1 MEINNFSRK
10 YGVCTI
16 GVMERSVLKFER
28 VTKLYGSY
36 PALIDVSFSITAGE
50 IFGLLGP
57 NGAGKTTAIS
67 ICSGLLKPNKGAVK
81 IFGKDLS
88 SDSLEARKLLGV
100 VPQELALYEDLKAT
114 ENLIFWG
121 KLAGLTNGEARAKA
135 SDILDQFEL
144 GDRGQDRVK
153 SFSGGMKRRM
163 NIGCAL
169 MHDPKLLLL
178 DEPTVG
184 VDPQA
189 REKMIAWMKE
199 WVGDDRSILY
209 TTHYL
214 DEAERLCDTVAIID
228 DGRIIKSAPLHEL
241 LSPAGDSRTINVT
254 GDFENLSD
262 SEIQSI
268 KSNFEILSQTS
279 DSLSL
284 LPKNELGAEESV
296 HSLFT
301 QKLQIKSVNFNR
313 PGFHDIFLE
322 LTGKS
327 LRD

>member
-1 MEINNFSRK
+1 MDEN
-10 YGVCTI
+10 
-16 GVMERSVLKFER
+16 VLMFEG
-28 VTKLYGSY
+28 VTKLYGSH
-36 PALIDVSFSITAGE
+36 PALVDVSFSIKAGE

-67 ICSGLLKPNKGAVK
+67 ICSGLLKPNKGTVK
-81 IFGKDLS
+81 IHGNDLS
-88 SDSLEARKLLGV
+88 THPVEARKLLGV
-100 VPQELALYEDLKAT
+100 VPQELALYEDLTAL

-121 KLAGLTNGEARAKA
+121 KLAGLSHADSKSRASELLEQLELIDRS
-135 SDILDQFEL
+135 SDK
-144 GDRGQDRVK
+144 VK

-189 REKMIAWMKE
+189 RERMIIWMKE
-199 WVGDDRSILY
+199 WAGEDKSILY

-228 DGRIIKSAPLHEL
+228 DGRIVQSVPLEEM
-241 LSPAGDSRTINVT
+241 LSPVGDSRMLNVE
-254 GDFENLSD
+254 GDFDKLSEVTLKKIEED
-262 SEIQSI
+262 
-268 KSNFEILSQTS
+268 FEILSQSATT
-279 DSLSL
+279 LSL
-284 LPKNELGAEESV
+284 LPRDGLDAADVINT
-296 HSLFT
+296 LFE
-301 QKLQIKSVNFNR
+301 KEIDIKGVNFNKL
-313 PGFHDIFLE
+313 GLHDIFLN

-327 LRD
+327 LRE